1 MIVDFQHHFIPR
13 ELAKEPAGTRT
24 ATRFDKDGVPSMTA
38 NSVLYDLDEH
48 IRMMDA
54 AGIDAAFLT
63 SPPGMCVD
71 TALSRLIND
80 KTKAAEKDY
89 PGRFIGGAHANPL
102 GGPDALRELA
112 RCSVELGFPGVV
124 ITTEIDGTF
133 IDDPALEPF
142 WNEVV
147 RLGMFVFVHPALKL
161 NFTQPLNGYDM
172 ARSIGREFSLIAA
185 TVRLIN
191 SGLLDRHP
199 GLRIHMSHLGGG
211 IATMLGRIRKYQ
223 DKEFWGVAS
232 HPLHGK
238 LPAKD
243 FDHYL
248 RERLVFDTA
257 GMCGEIKSVQAALV
271 ELPASRC
278 IFGTDYPQE
287 IRDTASVAKFVTEVR
302 ALGADGER
310 ILSGNTG
317 LLLDGR

>member
-13 ELAKEPAGTRT
+13 ELAKEPAGTKT
-24 ATRFDKDGVPSMTA
+24 AIRFDKDGVPSMTP

-48 IRMMDA
+48 IRMMDT

-71 TALSRLIND
+71 TELSRLIND

-142 WNEVV
+142 WNEVT

-172 ARSIGREFSLIAA
+172 ARSIGREFSLVAA

-191 SGLLDRHP
+191 SGGDYPGLDR
-199 GLRIHMSHLGGG
+199 S
-211 IATMLGRIRKYQ
+211 Y
-223 DKEFWGVAS
+223 
-232 HPLHGK
+232 
-238 LPAKD
+238 PAWLYSPTFK
-243 FDHYL
+243 
-248 RERLVFDTA
+248 
-257 GMCGEIKSVQAALV
+257 GEPSWPSVRSQ
-271 ELPASRC
+271 STR
-278 IFGTDYPQE
+278 
-287 IRDTASVAKFVTEVR
+287 
-302 ALGADGER
+302 
-310 ILSGNTG
+310 
-317 LLLDGR
+317 